1 MKEIVSRKQN
11 IWSSFCRQ
19 MKTKNIR
26 VQKLLEG
33 DVGGNGEETL
43 PVTQWSVFGIWCEEG
58 GVKLSN
64 TSI

>member
-1 MKEIVSRKQN
+1 
-11 IWSSFCRQ
+11 

-43 PVTQWSVFGIWCEEG
+43 PVTQWSVFGIWYEG
-58 GVKLSN
+58 G
-64 TSI
+64 